1 MELKEF
7 MEWIW
12 DQKTIEGH
20 TVIDKRVCFGA
31 EPDIEFTVK
40 DENGDFK
47 FIKAKNMF
55 WEQMA
60 EIAEMQDAHENG
72 VKLW

>member
-7 MEWIW
+7 MNWVW
-12 DQKTIEGH
+12 GQKTVNGQ
-20 TVIDKRVCFGA
+20 TVLEKRVCYGA

-40 DENGDFK
+40 TEGGEIAFVS
-47 FIKAKNMF
+47 AKEMF

-60 EIAEMQDAHENG
+60 EIAEMQCAAENG
-72 VKLW
+72 VKLI